1 LDWFNVPKLDTKET
15 ISEYLLNETNDEAF
29 IKTKCYPF
37 GSGFIFGKCFKV
49 GNEVYYKNDTSQN
62 LNIYTKKKYIRK
74 EYQMKYMGETYVNSS
89 YYYEFDSIK
98 YTKGNYIEQVV
109 GYNSFDYPTDGVK
122 DDNWYSHV
130 EFNET
135 QISKGDFV
143 ETVTDTDRTLY
154 PDDYYQGDYWYV
166 FKETTLERLP
176 GDYIAEARD
185 EENNYP
191 ENGIYVLDDCWYIYE
206 EFDENGP
213 FKSKYTTGT
222 VNSNVRS
229 DYPDDAIQGNY
240 WYDYQYDYIDYICH
254 IYNDKIKGGVKY
266 KQDVNPEA
274 DYTVGCVASAEV
286 TFDYDN
292 SLDDFQKYIDY
303 GYFDYFIQQPND
315 KDEWRLIGRFWLD
328 DVKYKRKTASVKAYD
343 AIVAK
348 DIYID
353 EFIKQTTFPISLT
366 NFFHSLCEFCG
377 VVGVIKG
384 NLANRNFA
392 FADNF

>member
-1 LDWFNVPKLDTKET
+1 MGIFYYKYIGTQSLPAILYEYQVYYHPPARGKTLNLGTVYKTSGSNEDYFESKEVGYAVDAGLEYKAQGQQ
-15 ISEYLLNETNDEAF
+15 ISQNAKKGELVFSSTS
-29 IKTKCYPF
+29 KTTYPTF
-37 GSGFIFGKCFKV
+37 GSTSTTSYSYAGYSSGAVERGTFIE
-49 GNEVYYKNDTSQN
+49 EVVS
-62 LNIYTKKKYIRK
+62 
-74 EYQMKYMGETYVNSS
+74 
-89 YYYEFDSIK
+89 
-98 YTKGNYIEQVV
+98 
-109 GYNSFDYPTDGVK
+109 
-122 DDNWYSHV
+122 
-130 EFNET
+130 
-135 QISKGDFV
+135 
-143 ETVTDTDRTLY
+143 TDRNAY
-154 PDDYYQGDYWYV
+154 PNDDIFEGYWYIYNRNNIRYFAGEYIKEVRDEEDIYHNNGITGDYWY
-166 FKETTLERLP
+166 
-176 GDYIAEARD
+176 
-185 EENNYP
+185 
-191 ENGIYVLDDCWYIYE
+191 IYDRYDV
-206 EFDENGP
+206 NGP

-240 WYDYQYDYIDYICH
+240 WYDYQYDYEDYICH

-315 KDEWRLIGRFWLD
+315 NDEWRLIGRFWLD
-328 DVKYKRKTASVKAYD
+328 DVKYKRKTASIKAYD